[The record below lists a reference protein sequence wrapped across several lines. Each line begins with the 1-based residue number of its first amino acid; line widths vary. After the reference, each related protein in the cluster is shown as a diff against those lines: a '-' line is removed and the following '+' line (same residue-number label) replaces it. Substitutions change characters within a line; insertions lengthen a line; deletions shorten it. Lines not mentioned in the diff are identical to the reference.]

1 MIIDDGLQLHLHSR
15 LKNDRNIWSYTP
27 PCARRK
33 SAPAAVSC
41 SWIDRRKS
49 SRTGSSDPM
58 RDDDD
63 DDDSDGA
70 NQPRIISDVGE
81 EVLSRSEGG

>member
-1 MIIDDGLQLHLHSR
+1 
-15 LKNDRNIWSYTP
+15 
-27 PCARRK
+27 
-33 SAPAAVSC
+33 
-41 SWIDRRKS
+41 
-49 SRTGSSDPM
+49 M